1 MSGISPAGKMSVKDI
16 MSKLGNIIVLSGPS
30 GVGKSTLITEVRK
43 YISDLQFSVSCTTRK
58 IRGEEVDHVH
68 YHFLSVDE
76 FEQKIARDEFAEYAK
91 VFTNYYGTL
100 KSEIID
106 RALTGKTVVLDID
119 VQGAMQIKKACLE
132 NDILRKTVSL
142 IFIGP
147 PSFAVLEQRLRSRA
161 TDSEEQINI
170 RLNEARHELSF
181 WHEYDYL
188 VVNDNLPTAAAQL
201 TALLQSL
208 QLKTAL
214 LADNPF

>member
-1 MSGISPAGKMSVKDI
+1 MSVKDI

-43 YISDLQFSVSCTTRK
+43 HIPDLQFSISCTTRK
-58 IRGEEVDHVH
+58 IRGEEINHVH

-76 FEQKIARDEFAEYAK
+76 FEQKIAGNEFAEYAK

-106 RALTGKTVVLDID
+106 RALAGKTVLLDID
-119 VQGAMQIKKACLE
+119 VQGAMQIKKACGTNE
-132 NDILRKTVSL
+132 ILRQTVSL

-147 PSFAVLEQRLRSRA
+147 PSFAVLEKRLRSRA

-181 WHEYDYL
+181 WREYDYL
-188 VVNDNLPTAAAQL
+188 VVNDNLTNAAAKL

-214 LADNPF
+214 LTNEPF

>member
-1 MSGISPAGKMSVKDI
+1 MSI
-16 MSKLGNIIVLSGPS
+16 
-30 GVGKSTLITEVRK
+30 
-43 YISDLQFSVSCTTRK
+43 
-58 IRGEEVDHVH
+58 
-68 YHFLSVDE
+68 DE

-106 RALTGKTVVLDID
+106 RALAGKTVVLDID
-119 VQGAMQIKKACLE
+119 VQGAMQIKKACLNNE
-132 NDILRKTVSL
+132 ILRQTVSL

-147 PSFAVLEQRLRSRA
+147 PSFASLEQRLRSRA

-170 RLNEARHELSF
+170 RLNEAKHELSF
-181 WHEYDYL
+181 WREYDYL
-188 VVNDNLPTAAAQL
+188 VVNDDLAKAATQL

-214 LADNPF
+214 LTDEPF

>member
-1 MSGISPAGKMSVKDI
+1 MSVKDI

-43 YISDLQFSVSCTTRK
+43 HIKDLQFSVSCTTRK
-58 IRGEEVDHVH
+58 IRGEEINHVH
-68 YHFLSVDE
+68 YHFLSIDE

-106 RALTGKTVVLDID
+106 RALAGKTVVLDID
-119 VQGAMQIKKACLE
+119 VQGAMQIKKACLG
-132 NDILRKTVSL
+132 NDILRQTVSL

-147 PSFAVLEQRLRSRA
+147 PSFAILEQRLRSRA

-181 WHEYDYL
+181 WREYDYL
-188 VVNDNLPTAAAQL
+188 VLNDDLAKAATQL

-214 LADNPF
+214 LTDEPF